1 MSDMQIIETHYGYG
15 RTIWRVT
22 SKRKYGEL
30 VTLGKFSSREQ
41 AENYIKIRI
50 QQQQAKEHN
59 QW

>member
-1 MSDMQIIETHYGYG
+1 MRIIETHYGYG

-22 SKRKYGEL
+22 AEREHGRL
-30 VTLGKFSSREQ
+30 ITLGKFSSREQ
-41 AENYIKIRI
+41 AENYIKIRV